1 MVEEWNWERVG
12 REGNSRSRGR
22 RNCGQDVIWEKDRF
36 SIKIKHDEGT
46 EETYGKRTEKKYSK
60 KVDVYFS
67 LNILTIISEIYK
79 KGNSKIKKLKL
90 KNI

>member
-1 MVEEWNWERVG
+1 MKGQKKRMG
-12 REGNSRSRGR
+12 RE
-22 RNCGQDVIWEKDRF
+22 QK
-36 SIKIKHDEGT
+36 
-46 EETYGKRTEKKYSK
+46 KKYSK